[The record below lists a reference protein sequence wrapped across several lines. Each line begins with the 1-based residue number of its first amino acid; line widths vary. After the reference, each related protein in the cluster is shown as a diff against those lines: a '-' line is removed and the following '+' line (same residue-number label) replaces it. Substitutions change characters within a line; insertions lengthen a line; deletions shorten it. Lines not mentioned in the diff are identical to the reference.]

1 MRHRY
6 YPDPLT
12 ALERRLDGH
21 SLSAVARHSG
31 CSYTTVW
38 RLAHGMSD
46 DVHIKT
52 VTKLHDAMDDIDDAR
67 RGDAENGG
75 GDAAS

>member
-12 ALERRLDGH
+12 ALERRLHGH
-21 SLSAVARHSG
+21 SLSAVSKHSG

-38 RLAHGMSD
+38 RLARGMAD

-52 VTKLHDAMDDIDDAR
+52 VTKLHDAMDDIEDAK
-67 RGDAENGG
+67 RGPGGSGG